1 MCHMEKKHQVVVL
14 EDDRILAEVIRER
27 VNRIEDFECRHIFE
41 SPPQFLSSGVYAEI
55 VLLDVVMPG
64 MNGLDAIEPILAS
77 NPDTAIVMN
86 TIRDDSETIFAAL
99 KRGALGYLDKQSFD
113 VRLEEVLSIVSSG
126 GAYMT
131 PKIARNVIDSFHQS
145 HQDFE
150 KLTQRERDV
159 THAILDGLS
168 YKMIADKLDISVDV
182 VRANIKAI
190 YRKLNINSKGE
201 LFRLAKSR
209 H

>member
-1 MCHMEKKHQVVVL
+1 MEKKHEVVVL

-27 VNRIEDFECRHIFE
+27 VNRLEGFECIHIFE
-41 SPPQFLSSGVYAEI
+41 NPLQFLSSGIRAEV

-64 MNGLDAIEPILAS
+64 MNGLDAIEPILAA
-77 NPDTAIVMN
+77 NPEAAIVMN
-86 TIRDDSETIFAAL
+86 TIKDDSETIFAAL

-150 KLTQRERDV
+150 RLSQRERDV

-209 H
+209 HLI

>member
-1 MCHMEKKHQVVVL
+1 MEKKHQVVVL

-27 VNRIEDFECRHIFE
+27 VNRIDGFECIHVFE
-41 SPPQFLSSGVYAEI
+41 SPLQFLSSGVRAEI

-64 MNGLDAIEPILAS
+64 MNGLDAIEPILAA
-77 NPDTAIVMN
+77 NPDAAIVMN

-113 VRLEEVLSIVSSG
+113 VRLEEVLAIVSGG

-131 PKIARNVIDSFHQS
+131 PKIARNVIDSFQQS

-150 KLTQRERDV
+150 KLSQRERDV

-182 VRANIKAI
+182 VRAHIKTI

-201 LFRLAKSR
+201 LFRLAKST
-209 H
+209 HLI

>member
-1 MCHMEKKHQVVVL
+1 MDKKHEVAVL

-27 VNRIEDFECRHIFE
+27 VNRIEGFECRHVFE
-41 SPPQFLSSGVYAEI
+41 NPIEYLASGVKAEI

-77 NPDTAIVMN
+77 NPEAAIVMN
-86 TIRDDSETIFAAL
+86 TIRDDSETIFTAL

-113 VRLEEVLSIVSSG
+113 VRLEEVLRIVSGG

-209 H
+209 HLM

>member
-1 MCHMEKKHQVVVL
+1 MDKKHEVAVL

-27 VNRIEDFECRHIFE
+27 VNRIEGFECRHVFE
-41 SPPQFLSSGVYAEI
+41 NPIEYLASGVKAEI

-77 NPDTAIVMN
+77 NPEAAIVMN
-86 TIRDDSETIFAAL
+86 TIRDDSETIFTAL

-113 VRLEEVLSIVSSG
+113 VRLEEVLRIVSCG

-131 PKIARNVIDSFHQS
+131 PKIARNVIDSFQQS

-209 H
+209 HLM

>member
-1 MCHMEKKHQVVVL
+1 MEKRQEVVVL
-14 EDDRILAEVIRER
+14 EDDSILAEVIRDR
-27 VNRIEDFECRHIFE
+27 VNRIEGFECRHIFE
-41 SPPQFLSSGVYAEI
+41 SPLQFLSSGLRADI

-64 MNGLDAIEPILAS
+64 MNGLDAIEPILAA
-77 NPDTAIVMN
+77 NPETAIVMN

-113 VRLEEVLSIVSSG
+113 VRLEEVLAIVSGG

-131 PKIARNVIDSFHQS
+131 PKIARNVIDSFQQS

-150 KLTQRERDV
+150 KLSQRERDV

-182 VRANIKAI
+182 VRAHIKAI

-209 H
+209 HLI

>member
-1 MCHMEKKHQVVVL
+1 MDKKHEVAVL

-27 VNRIEDFECRHIFE
+27 VNRIEGFECRHVFE
-41 SPPQFLSSGVYAEI
+41 NPIEYLASGVKAEI

-77 NPDTAIVMN
+77 NPEAAIVMN
-86 TIRDDSETIFAAL
+86 TIRDDSETIFTAL

-113 VRLEEVLSIVSSG
+113 VRLEEVLRIVSSG

-131 PKIARNVIDSFHQS
+131 PKIARNVIDSFQQS

-209 H
+209 HLM

>member
-1 MCHMEKKHQVVVL
+1 MDNKHQVVVL

-27 VNRIEDFECRHIFE
+27 VNRIDGFECMHVFE
-41 SPPQFLSSGVYAEI
+41 SPLQFLSSGVRAEI

-64 MNGLDAIEPILAS
+64 MNGLDAIEPILAA
-77 NPDTAIVMN
+77 NPDAAIVMN

-113 VRLEEVLSIVSSG
+113 VRLEEVLTIVSGG

-131 PKIARNVIDSFHQS
+131 PKIARNVIDSFQQS

-150 KLTQRERDV
+150 KLSQRERDV

-209 H
+209 HLI

>member
-1 MCHMEKKHQVVVL
+1 MDKKHEVAVL

-27 VNRIEDFECRHIFE
+27 VNRIEGFECRHVFE
-41 SPPQFLSSGVYAEI
+41 NPIEYLASGVKAEI

-77 NPDTAIVMN
+77 NPEAAIVMN
-86 TIRDDSETIFAAL
+86 TIRDDSETIFTAL

-113 VRLEEVLSIVSSG
+113 VRLEEVLRIVSCG

-209 H
+209 HLM

>member
-1 MCHMEKKHQVVVL
+1 MEKRQEVVVL
-14 EDDRILAEVIRER
+14 EDDSILAEVIRDR
-27 VNRIEDFECRHIFE
+27 VNRIEGFECRHIFE
-41 SPPQFLSSGVYAEI
+41 SPLQFLSSGLRADI

-64 MNGLDAIEPILAS
+64 MNGLDAIEPILAA
-77 NPDTAIVMN
+77 NPEAAIVMN

-113 VRLEEVLSIVSSG
+113 VRLEEVLAIVSGG

-131 PKIARNVIDSFHQS
+131 PKIARNVIDSFQQS

-150 KLTQRERDV
+150 KLSQRERDV

-182 VRANIKAI
+182 VRAHIKTI

-209 H
+209 HLI

>member
-1 MCHMEKKHQVVVL
+1 MDKKHEVAVL

-27 VNRIEDFECRHIFE
+27 VNRIEGFECRHVFE
-41 SPPQFLSSGVYAEI
+41 NPIEYLASGVKAEI

-77 NPDTAIVMN
+77 NPEAAIVMN
-86 TIRDDSETIFAAL
+86 TIRDDSETIFTAL

-113 VRLEEVLSIVSSG
+113 VRLEEVLRIVSSG

-209 H
+209 HLM

>member
-1 MCHMEKKHQVVVL
+1 MEKRQEVVVL
-14 EDDRILAEVIRER
+14 EDDSILAEVIRDR
-27 VNRIEDFECRHIFE
+27 VNRIEGFECRHIFE
-41 SPPQFLSSGVYAEI
+41 SPLQFLSSGLRADI

-64 MNGLDAIEPILAS
+64 MNGLDAIEPILAA
-77 NPDTAIVMN
+77 NPETAIVMN

-113 VRLEEVLSIVSSG
+113 ISLEEVLHIVSSG

-168 YKMIADKLDISVDV
+168 YKMIAEKLDISVDV
-182 VRANIKAI
+182 VRAHIKAI

-209 H
+209 HLI